1 VILGLF
7 SAHTASF
14 VAAPSE
20 ANEVL
25 FAATW
30 TSLETS
36 SNHNPHALSPS
47 SNTLCC
53 HYLTKQHHSADIVLA
68 LISALALCLANPTT
82 TLPITAL

>member
-1 VILGLF
+1 MSGLAYHWTCLINYIERQMILRLW

-14 VAAPSE
+14 FVTAPSE

-36 SNHNPHALSPS
+36 QQP
-47 SNTLCC
+47 
-53 HYLTKQHHSADIVLA
+53 
-68 LISALALCLANPTT
+68 
-82 TLPITAL
+82 

>member
-1 VILGLF
+1 MILGLL

-30 TSLETS
+30 TS
-36 SNHNPHALSPS
+36 SNHNLHAFSPS
-47 SNTLCC
+47 SNALCC
-53 HYLTKQHHSADIVLA
+53 HYLTEQHHSADIVLA
-68 LISALALCLANPTT
+68 LISALALCFANPTT

>member
-1 VILGLF
+1 MILGLL

-14 VAAPSE
+14 VAPSE

-36 SNHNPHALSPS
+36 EA
-47 SNTLCC
+47 T
-53 HYLTKQHHSADIVLA
+53 
-68 LISALALCLANPTT
+68 
-82 TLPITAL
+82 